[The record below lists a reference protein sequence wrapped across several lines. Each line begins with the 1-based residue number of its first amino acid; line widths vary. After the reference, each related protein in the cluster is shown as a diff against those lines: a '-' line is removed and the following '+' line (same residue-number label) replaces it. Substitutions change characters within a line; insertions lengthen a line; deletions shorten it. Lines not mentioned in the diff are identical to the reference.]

1 MLEQSETH
9 RNKFEKGNL
18 DRFNIKDTYF
28 GDIQQIKYFKDK
40 QNCIIIFISILFSLE
55 LAMIIKE

>member
-1 MLEQSETH
+1 MNNFQVFIKIYGEYHKSNKIMLEHSETH

-28 GDIQQIKYFKDK
+28 GDIQQIK
-40 QNCIIIFISILFSLE
+40 
-55 LAMIIKE
+55 